1 MSKYNTFGNY
11 LHTCPICGKEFYCY
25 EKDEWVYKVK
35 SKLVCSYT
43 CMNNGRKNN
52 REYVRH

>member
-25 EKDEWVYKVK
+25 DKDEWVYKVK

-43 CMNNGRKNN
+43 CMNNGRKDKK
-52 REYVRH
+52 EYVRH